1 MKMPIL
7 WTIDDL
13 TKATKGELLC
23 PGERSSF
30 SGVSI
35 DSRNISESELFVA
48 IKGQNYDGHSF
59 IGDLV
64 KKGIGCFVVESKKV
78 PDVLSDGL
86 PSYNDPAFYK
96 SKKRK
101 VTCIAVKDTTKA
113 LGDLAS
119 FQRKRANVSVIA
131 ITGSNGKTTT
141 REMAARILEQRFDTL
156 STQGNLNNEIGLP
169 LTLLKLGHRHRWVVL
184 ELGMNS
190 PGEIGRLTKI
200 CRPDIGIITNIGPAH
215 LEGLGSVEGVKN
227 AKGELIDNMNPD
239 SIVILNADDPMVLG
253 LAEKRPQKTIL
264 FGLSQKA
271 MIRATSVVGKEVGN
285 TFMLNLPKETVQV
298 DLQTPGSFMVSNAL
312 AAAATGDRIGFSAK
326 EIKKGIEEFKP
337 IKGRMNLCETKQGV
351 HVIDDTYNANPVS
364 MEAAVKSL
372 VSLKGENRGIFIVGD
387 MFELGRQAESLHEKI
402 GKLSA
407 ELKIARLYASGD
419 FAGAVAKG
427 AMAKKMRANDIIT
440 GTKSQIIEDLKD
452 ILKPGDWVLVKGSRA
467 MGMEKIVEE
476 LKNWE

>member
-1 MKMPIL
+1 MNTPIL

-23 PGERSSF
+23 RGESPSF
-30 SGVSI
+30 NGVSI
-35 DSRNISESELFVA
+35 DSRNIGESELFVA
-48 IKGQNYDGHSF
+48 IKGQNFDGHGF

-78 PDVLSDGL
+78 PGL
-86 PSYNDPAFYK
+86 NSYKDA
-96 SKKRK
+96 K

-113 LGDLAS
+113 LGDLAY

-141 REMAARILEQRFDTL
+141 KEMVARILEQRVDTL
-156 STQGNLNNEIGLP
+156 STKGNLNNEIGLP
-169 LTLLKLGHRHRWVVL
+169 LTLLKLGPKHRWVVL

-200 CRPDIGIITNIGPAH
+200 CVPDIGIITNVGPVH

-227 AKGELIDNMNPD
+227 AKGELIDNMNLD
-239 SIVILNADDPMVLG
+239 SIAILNADDPMVLG
-253 LAEKRPQKTIL
+253 LAGKRPQKTIL

-271 MIRATSVVGKEVGN
+271 MIRATSVVEKDVGS
-285 TFMLNLPKETVQV
+285 TFMLKMPKETVQV
-298 DLQTPGSFMVSNAL
+298 DLETPGSFMVSNAL
-312 AAAATGDRIGFSAK
+312 AAAAAGDRIGFSAK
-326 EIKKGIEEFKP
+326 EIQKGLEEFKP

-351 HVIDDTYNANPVS
+351 HIIDDTYNANPVS
-364 MEAAVKSL
+364 MEVAVKSL

-387 MFELGRQAESLHEKI
+387 MFELGRQAEALHEKI

-419 FAGAVAKG
+419 FARAVAKG
-427 AMAKKMRANDIIT
+427 AMSKKMRANDIIT

-452 ILKPGDWVLVKGSRA
+452 NLKPGDWVLVKGSRA
-467 MGMEKIVEE
+467 MAMEQIVEE
-476 LKNWE
+476 LKSWE